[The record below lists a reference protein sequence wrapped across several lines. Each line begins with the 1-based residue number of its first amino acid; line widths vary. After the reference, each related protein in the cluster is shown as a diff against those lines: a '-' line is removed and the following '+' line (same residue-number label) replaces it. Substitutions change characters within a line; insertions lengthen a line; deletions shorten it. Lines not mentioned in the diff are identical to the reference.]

1 MMVLMRIYAD
11 SSSNSFI
18 SDCDSTSLLPHL
30 SQFVLVIVMN
40 VVLSMKNVLLMVND
54 SCELPFIEM
63 ELSDV

>member
-1 MMVLMRIYAD
+1 MMVLMKIYAD

-18 SDCDSTSLLPHL
+18 SDCDSASLLPHL